1 MRWRLPNSCDLIGII
16 MQLSASLMIV
26 TCSPES
32 DNQAVSQTYII
43 FTANMLECVHVNILF
58 SADKSFTDDSYL
70 MEKYMYKH
78 CVLLSSSQN
87 NKASEQTENNYG
99 WSFLLLMCNI
109 VALPNVTDIHM
120 YVIWHSTTIAKN
132 MHVYLMRYIEEDEKD

>member
-1 MRWRLPNSCDLIGII
+1 
-16 MQLSASLMIV
+16 MIV

-43 FTANMLECVHVNILF
+43 FTANMLECVYVNILF

-70 MEKYMYKH
+70 MDKYMYKH

-99 WSFLLLMCNI
+99 
-109 VALPNVTDIHM
+109 
-120 YVIWHSTTIAKN
+120 
-132 MHVYLMRYIEEDEKD
+132 